1 MKEYN
6 ANLTI
11 LFFYTIEN
19 YFCCGKFGPW
29 KDLVVGAK

>member
-6 ANLTI
+6 ANLA
-11 LFFYTIEN
+11 FYTIEN
-19 YFCCGKFGPW
+19 YFCCGKFGAW